1 MERTGYA
8 DLPLHG
14 GKCPRWLFQRMEKL
28 ARVLSEIIV
37 YEFGP
42 AELLARLSDPFFFQ
56 ALGCV
61 LGFDWH
67 SSGVTTTVCGALKEG
82 LKDAGKDLG
91 VFVAGGKGGTSRKTP
106 VEIDAAGRFLSIDA
120 SKLIYASKMSAKVDN
135 TALQD
140 GFQLYHH
147 CFIFTK
153 DGKWA
158 TVQQGMNDSNHKARR
173 YHWLGEAVKDFVN
186 EPHSAICCD
195 TKTEVLD
202 LTASESAQ
210 ARDTSAEQSRR
221 NPDAVLEELKKIQS
235 LAMPEHHP
243 VLKED
248 INPDRL
254 YKTFIKTYERQPQNF
269 EALLSIEGVGP
280 KTVRALALISELVY
294 GSAASRK
301 DPARFSFAHGGKD
314 GFPFPVDR
322 KVYDR
327 SIQILRAALDKAKL
341 EDREKLGAF
350 RRLQN
355 F

>member
-1 MERTGYA
+1 
-8 DLPLHG
+8 
-14 GKCPRWLFQRMEKL
+14 
-28 ARVLSEIIV
+28 
-37 YEFGP
+37 
-42 AELLARLSDPFFFQ
+42 
-56 ALGCV
+56 
-61 LGFDWH
+61 
-67 SSGVTTTVCGALKEG
+67 
-82 LKDAGKDLG
+82 
-91 VFVAGGKGGTSRKTP
+91 
-106 VEIDAAGRFLSIDA
+106 
-120 SKLIYASKMSAKVDN
+120 
-135 TALQD
+135 
-140 GFQLYHH
+140 
-147 CFIFTK
+147 
-153 DGKWA
+153 
-158 TVQQGMNDSNHKARR
+158 
-173 YHWLGEAVKDFVN
+173 VKDFVN

-210 ARDTSAEQSRR
+210 ARDTSAEQARR

-235 LAMPEHHP
+235 LAMPQRHP

-327 SIQILRAALDKAKL
+327 SIQILRSALDKAKL
-341 EDREKLGAF
+341 DDREKLGAF
-350 RRLQN
+350 RRLQAWK
-355 F
+355 